1 MTYDELYAAIQSY
14 TENQFPETYLADG
27 SAVSTETQ
35 INTFIQQAEQRIFN
49 TVQFPSLRK
58 NVTGTTTANNKYL
71 SCPGDFL
78 SAYSMAVIDATGVY
92 EYLLNKDVNFIRQAY
107 PAPTDTAIP
116 KYYALFGPT
125 TTNDATPVI
134 TDELSFILGPT
145 PDAAYS
151 VELHYYYYPES
162 IIRGQLSGVGAI
174 TAGSGYT
181 DGTYYN
187 IALTGGS
194 GSSAQATIT
203 VSGGVVTAVSVSNAG
218 CCYLVGDTLSA
229 AATDIGVSGSG
240 FSVPVS
246 TVLNTT
252 GTSWL
257 GDNFDSVLLYG
268 ALVEANTFM
277 KGEQDMTAL
286 YNQKYQEALAQA
298 ARLGDGLERSDAYRS
313 GQSRVMPLP
322 QNNGVK

>member
-1 MTYDELYAAIQSY
+1 MTYDELYASIQSY
-14 TENQFPETYLADG
+14 TENQFPDTYLADG
-27 SAVSTETQ
+27 SVVDTETQ
-35 INTFIQQAEQRIFN
+35 INTFIKQAEQRIFN

-58 NVTGTTTANNKYL
+58 NVTGTTTTNNNYL

-78 SAYSMAVIDATGVY
+78 SVYSMAVIDAAGVY

-107 PAPTDTAIP
+107 PQPTDTAMP

-151 VELHYYYYPES
+151 VELHYYYYPQS
-162 IIRGQLSGVGAI
+162 IVDA
-174 TAGSGYT
+174 A
-181 DGTYYN
+181 DGRT
-187 IALTGGS
+187 
-194 GSSAQATIT
+194 
-203 VSGGVVTAVSVSNAG
+203 
-218 CCYLVGDTLSA
+218 
-229 AATDIGVSGSG
+229 
-240 FSVPVS
+240 
-246 TVLNTT
+246 
-252 GTSWL
+252 WL

-268 ALVEANTFM
+268 SLVEAYTFM
-277 KGEQDMTAL
+277 KGEQDMVAL
-286 YNQKYQEALAQA
+286 YNQKYAEALAQA

-313 GQSRVMPLP
+313 GQARLQPLP